1 MAHPKSARWRMLFV
15 DDEES
20 ILFTLPRV
28 LATLGFEITAV
39 GSVDDALATIKRE
52 QFDVL
57 LSDLNL
63 AEPNDGFIVVE
74 AMRKAQPR
82 CLNFVLTGYPADES
96 FQRAAG
102 HEVAHYFTKPVDTEE
117 MVRTIEEKLRGRK
130 KALQRGN

>member
-1 MAHPKSARWRMLFV
+1 MLFV
-15 DDEES
+15 DDEEG

-28 LATLGFEITAV
+28 LATFGFEITAV

-52 QFDVL
+52 RFDLL

-63 AEPNDGFIVVE
+63 ADPNDGFIIVE

-82 CLNFVLTGYPADES
+82 CLNFVVTGYPADES

-102 HEVAHYFTKPVDTEE
+102 HEVAHYFIKPVDTEE
-117 MVRTIEEKLRGRK
+117 LVEVIKRKLDTKSNGRK
-130 KALQRGN
+130 RK

>member
-1 MAHPKSARWRMLFV
+1 
-15 DDEES
+15 
-20 ILFTLPRV
+20 
-28 LATLGFEITAV
+28 V

-52 QFDVL
+52 QFDLL

-82 CLNFVLTGYPADES
+82 CLNFILTGYPADES

-102 HEVAHYFTKPVDTEE
+102 HEVAHYFTKPADTEE
-117 MVRTIEEKLRGRK
+117 MIEIIKRKLQDKSGGRK
-130 KALQRGN
+130 RKTVGRS

>member
-1 MAHPKSARWRMLFV
+1 MLFV

-28 LATLGFEITAV
+28 LATFGFEITAV
-39 GSVDDALATIKRE
+39 GSVDDALATMKQE

-102 HEVAHYFTKPVDTEE
+102 HEVAHYFTKPVDTDE
-117 MVRTIEEKLRGRK
+117 MVETIKQKLQNAEGDGRK
-130 KALQRGN
+130 RKTVGRS